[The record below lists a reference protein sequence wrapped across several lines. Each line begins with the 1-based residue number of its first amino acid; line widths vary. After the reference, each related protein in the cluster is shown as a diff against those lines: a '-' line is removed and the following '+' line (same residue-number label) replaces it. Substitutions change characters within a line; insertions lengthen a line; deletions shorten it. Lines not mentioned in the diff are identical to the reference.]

1 MRSSSRQVTAAR
13 YHSLAIGYAARLM
26 DLKDLTR
33 DEQLALG
40 GLVRL
45 MIRADGVFSPEEE
58 ERVGAIG
65 EELGGSELL
74 WKIISD
80 SAQVFR
86 DDADVRRA
94 GVAVTRNEAREL
106 ILGILTSIAVADTVT
121 PGEQGLIDSLRA
133 GWQLTEKA

>member
-1 MRSSSRQVTAAR
+1 MNLR
-13 YHSLAIGYAARLM
+13 
-26 DLKDLTR
+26 DLSR

-65 EELGGSELL
+65 DELGGGELL
-74 WKIISD
+74 WRIVSD
-80 SAQVFR
+80 SAQAFR
-86 DDADVRRA
+86 DDAAVRRA
-94 GVAVTRNEAREL
+94 GAAIQRTEAREL
-106 ILGILTSIAVADTVT
+106 VLGVLTSVAVADTVT

-133 GWQLTEKA
+133 AWLAADRA